1 MSDTLDNRVAIVT
14 GGARGIG
21 LAIAQ
26 TLAMEGAKVLIADNG
41 CAIDGSPEDSVVIEA
56 AVDRLNAKSPDCAAA
71 FTEDLAAPGAAM
83 ACVTLARERF
93 GHVDIVVNNAA
104 IMRESPIY
112 ASQRDDYEAVI
123 RNNLIAP
130 YALLAAAT
138 PVMREQAKHG
148 RIPGSIV
155 NLVATAGFIGNY
167 GQAAYAASKGGLIG
181 LTRVVAMDMAGAG
194 VTCNA
199 VAPFAATRVTQSMQP
214 TNEVQRESR
223 EHALKVP
230 ASYVANL
237 VAFLC
242 TTYASRI
249 SGQLFGV
256 RAREVFLYH
265 PPAPEM
271 TIFTH
276 PGGFDAEQYAQFM
289 QSLRGKYA
297 DLRTDVEVF
306 NIDPIL

>member
-26 TLAMEGAKVLIADNG
+26 TLAMEGAKVIVADNG
-41 CAIDGSPEDSVVIEA
+41 CAIDGGAEDSVVADA
-56 AVDRLNAKSPDCAAA
+56 AIDRLNAKSPDCAVA
-71 FTEDLAAPGAAM
+71 FMEDIAAPGAAER
-83 ACVTLARERF
+83 CVQLAVDTF

-104 IMRESPIY
+104 IKREAPIY
-112 ASQRDDYEAVI
+112 HAKREDFEAVI
-123 RNNLIAP
+123 RNNLVAP
-130 YALLAAAT
+130 HALLAAAT
-138 PVMREQAKHG
+138 PLMREQVGHG

-155 NLVATAGFIGNY
+155 NIVATAGFIGNY
-167 GQAAYAASKGGLIG
+167 GQGGYAASKAGLIG
-181 LTRVVAMDMAGAG
+181 LTRVVAMDMAGSG

-214 TNEVQRESR
+214 TNEAQRESR

-242 TTYASRI
+242 TTYASRV

-256 RAREVFLYH
+256 RGREVFLYH

-306 NIDPIL
+306 NVDPIL